1 VIQAARERDGSD
13 CKAKLAK
20 FVAEVGITDAD
31 VQAETGGKCITVAE
45 YIELLIEEYVEQP

>member
-1 VIQAARERDGSD
+1 MIQAVKERDGAG
-13 CKAKLAK
+13 CKDKLAK
-20 FVAEVGITDAD
+20 FVEDVGITDAD